1 MSFIKNNLM
10 KQHLYIITIMMKEE
24 KIIKIIK
31 ITLILKYIHFM
42 INLFINHI
50 RS

>member
-10 KQHLYIITIMMKEE
+10 KQHLYIITIMTKEE

-31 ITLILKYIHFM
+31 ITLILKYIRFM